1 MLIVP
6 TCKHNHEHLWFP
18 CRKTCWVCRVCYAW
32 LPCIPHTELPSSTA
46 YASHTLLIRLSYASY
61 TLLIRF
67 SYVSHTL
74 LIRFSYASHTLLI
87 CFLYTAHTPFTRFA
101 YAFHTLLI
109 HFSYDSHT
117 LLIRFSYAS
126 QHCSYASHTILMRL
140 SYASHTLCMPICQ
153 PYFMTNRPP
162 RRQYCACLVSTMP
175 LVHSPLSSATPT
187 VRNTIPRISLAA
199 QPHPPPPMRR
209 GSAW

>member
-1 MLIVP
+1 MVP
-6 TCKHNHEHLWFP
+6 LPENLLGMSRVLCLVAVYSTYRVTVEH
-18 CRKTCWVCRVCYAW
+18 
-32 LPCIPHTELPSSTA
+32 S
-46 YASHTLLIRLSYASY
+46 
-61 TLLIRF
+61 IRF
-67 SYVSHTL
+67 SYAAHTPFIRFLYASHTL
-74 LIRFSYASHTLLI
+74 LIRFSYASHTFLIRFSYASHMLLI
-87 CFLYTAHTPFTRFA
+87 HCS
-101 YAFHTLLI
+101 YAFHTVRIRLSYASHTLLI